1 MQTTFKDGKGLFF
14 FFKEKVLM
22 EFGRIIVEQ
31 RHKREAKYLTTEAN
45 GFLTG
50 SHGM

>member
-1 MQTTFKDGKGLFF
+1 
-14 FFKEKVLM
+14 M
-22 EFGRIIVEQ
+22 ESERIIVEQ